1 MTMRRALLALGVVAA
16 LAFSACTTG
25 TTTKSTAE
33 PKAVFPS
40 SQPTVATGQ
49 GAVVRVVHNVL
60 PAVVNVV
67 AESSEGQGEGTGLR
81 RALGRHHRDE
91 LPRGRGGIEGH
102 RAQLGR

>member
-1 MTMRRALLALGVVAA
+1 MRRALLALGVVAA

-25 TTTKSTAE
+25 TTTNNTAE

-49 GAVVRVVHNVL
+49 GAVVQVVRNVL

-67 AESSEGQGEGTGLR
+67 ADSSASSRAHR
-81 RALGRHHRDE
+81 RSPCSAPTKSRSTTTL
-91 LPRGRGGIEGH
+91 
-102 RAQLGR
+102 A